1 MDGREI
7 GIRHGRAQNEAC
19 DQPTCW
25 AAPFWFS
32 TVLLEVEMDFKVND
46 AVLEDTLGTMESMHK
61 WSPRVISKLEN
72 SIRSADDE
80 ELFRVNPLSWAAQK
94 GVDEYEAVD
103 LFLHAAKTGL
113 FYMEWNIV
121 CPCCG
126 KISQSLRDLHGL
138 QSQNSCLVCFRK
150 DRATLD
156 DYVQITFTISPSIRL
171 IRFHHPETLSLEEY
185 CFKYL
190 YEPSASMAGMT
201 INQAL
206 QMFKRNFSMFSP
218 GEKITVDTEVSSGIL
233 SCVDLY
239 NQQGFGLRA
248 SGEPMQETQTIAV
261 KLTEAGF
268 EVPLP
273 QMKPGEFQV
282 GSRYYAGTVYPIRPG
297 KVVVEFEQCISVKT
311 ALLVMHFPVDG
322 LPAGVDMT
330 SLMNAQTA
338 LDTQFSS
345 PRLTA
350 KRLFACQTFHDL
362 FRAEVFQESE
372 GFGVKDV
379 TILFTDLKS
388 STQLYQQ
395 IGDLNAYALVRE
407 HYGILNKAV
416 VDQHG
421 AVVKTIGDAIMAAF
435 TRPVDAVGAGLE
447 MLRNLR
453 PLNKESHHGEL
464 ILKIGIHRGAAISV
478 TLNEQ
483 IDYFGQTVNIA
494 SRVQGSAGG
503 NEIYLTEEIYCAE
516 GVAELL
522 QKFCC
527 RMEGIK
533 VQLRGI
539 EEEVKIYRVTG
550 NN

>member
-1 MDGREI
+1 MDI
-7 GIRHGRAQNEAC
+7 
-19 DQPTCW
+19 
-25 AAPFWFS
+25 
-32 TVLLEVEMDFKVND
+32 KVNEE
-46 AVLEDTLGTMESMHK
+46 ALEDTLGKVESMRN

-72 SIRSADDE
+72 SIRSANEE
-80 ELFRVNPLSWAAQK
+80 ELFRVNPLAWAAQK
-94 GVDEYEAVD
+94 NVDEFEAVD
-103 LFLHAAKTGL
+103 LFLHAAKAGL

-138 QSQNSCLVCFRK
+138 QSENSCKVCFRK

-156 DYVQITFTISPSIRL
+156 DYVQVTFTVSPPIREL
-171 IRFHHPETLSLEEY
+171 RFHHPETLSLEEY

-190 YEPSASMAGMT
+190 YEPSAKMAGMT
-201 INQAL
+201 VNQAL
-206 QMFKRNFSMFSP
+206 QMFQRHFSMFSP
-218 GEKITVDTEVSSGIL
+218 GEKITVETEVESGIL
-233 SCVDLY
+233 SCVDVF
-239 NQQGFGLRA
+239 NMQSFGLRA
-248 SGEPMQETQTIAV
+248 SGERMQETQKIAV
-261 KLTEAGF
+261 KLIEGGF
-268 EVPLP
+268 DLPLP

-282 GSRYYAGTVYPIRPG
+282 GSRNYAGTVYPIRPG
-297 KVVVEFEQCISVKT
+297 KVEVEFEQCVSAKT
-311 ALLVMHFPVDG
+311 ALLVMYFPVDG
-322 LPAGVDMT
+322 LPAEIPFPAGVDLK
-330 SLMNAQTA
+330 SLTNAQSA

-350 KRLFACQTFHDL
+350 KRLFTCQTFHDL
-362 FRAEVFQESE
+362 FRAEVFNESE

-435 TRPVDAVGAGLE
+435 TEPVDAVGAGLE

-453 PLNKESHHGEL
+453 PLNKDSHYGEL

-483 IDYFGQTVNIA
+483 IDYFGGTVNIA

-503 NEIYLTEEIYCAE
+503 NEIYLTEEIYNGA
-516 GVAELL
+516 GVQDLL
-522 QKFCC
+522 QKVGC
-527 RMEGIK
+527 K
-533 VQLRGI
+533 VETILIPLRCI
-539 EEEVKIYRVTG
+539 EEEVKIFRVTG
-550 NN
+550 AN